1 MKDRTKEV
9 LKDGFGSLI
18 NNAACIRGA
27 KSGPLWLTIVMFIL
41 AIFLPII
48 PLFVQQATTNGST
61 FLKSYSYGLERY
73 VTSIAM
79 DLKNNR
85 LAEFS
90 ISEDHM
96 LSVTENGADVVFANY
111 GSEKPYAAYKSVAD
125 EKEQY
130 MFCVYLS
137 DATTDKEKSEVNKVI
152 ATTNYGNGTIDVS
165 TDTENVYRPSYM
177 ILFKNGVYVVIYGQ
191 NGTKAVTSSYSG
203 DFKTLKAG
211 DDYLNQLLTVK
222 DKDGNAVSQSI
233 ISDDYVNGV
242 YKNYKKFLDKSYET
256 LKIKNTWAT
265 SGIYLAIFFGASVLM
280 GFIMWLL
287 TRGKNNPNNYYTP
300 WLTMKIQ
307 ARMGLSPALITL
319 AVGFF
324 LTSYAPMIFIMTMG
338 LRVMWVSMK
347 ELRPMQQ

>member
-9 LKDGFGSLI
+9 IKDGFGSLI

-27 KSGPLWLTIVMFIL
+27 KAGPLWLTIIFFIL
-41 AIFLPII
+41 SLFLPII
-48 PLFVQQATTNGST
+48 PLFVQQATTNGSS
-61 FLKSYSYGLERY
+61 FLKAYSYGLERY
-73 VTSIAM
+73 VASIAM
-79 DLKNNR
+79 DLKNTR

-90 ISEDHM
+90 IDEEHM
-96 LSVTENGADVVFANY
+96 LSISENG
-111 GSEKPYAAYKSVAD
+111 SEVDFSTYDENKPYAAYTNIAD
-125 EKEQY
+125 GKEQY
-130 MFCVYLS
+130 NFVVYLS
-137 DATTDKEKSEVNKVI
+137 NATTDKEKSTFNTLVS
-152 ATTNYGNGTIDVS
+152 ATYYGNGTTTIS

-177 ILFKNGVYVVIYGQ
+177 ILFKNGVYVVIYAP
-191 NGTKAVTSSYSG
+191 NSTKALTSSYSG
-203 DFKTLKAG
+203 DFKTLEAG
-211 DDYLNQLLTVK
+211 NDYLDKLLTVTNK
-222 DKDGNAVSQSI
+222 EGNAVAQSI
-233 ISDDYVNGV
+233 INDDYVNGV

-256 LKIKNTWAT
+256 LKVKNTWAS

-307 ARMGLSPALITL
+307 ARMALSPALITL
-319 AVGFF
+319 VVGFF

-347 ELRPMQQ
+347 ELRPIQQ

>member
-1 MKDRTKEV
+1 MKDRTKEI

-27 KSGPLWLTIVMFIL
+27 KTGPLWLTIVMFVL
-41 AIFLPII
+41 AVFLPII
-48 PLFVQQATTNGST
+48 PLFVQQTNTYGST

-79 DLKNNR
+79 DLKDNR
-85 LAEFS
+85 LAKFS
-90 ISEDHM
+90 IDEEHM
-96 LSVTENGADVVFANY
+96 LSISENGADVDFKSY
-111 GSEKPYAAYKSVAD
+111 EGDKPYAAYTNVAD
-125 EKEQY
+125 GKEQY
-130 MFCVYLS
+130 NFTVYLS
-137 DATTDKEKSEVNKVI
+137 NATTDKEKSAVNAVI
-152 ATTNYGNGTIDVS
+152 SATKFANGTTTVS
-165 TDTENVYRPSYM
+165 SETENVYRPSYM
-177 ILFKNGVYVVIYGQ
+177 ILFKNGVYVVIYAN
-191 NGTKAVTSSYSG
+191 NGTKALTSSYSG
-203 DFKTLKAG
+203 DFKKLEAG
-211 DDYLNQLLTVK
+211 NDYLERLLTVK
-222 DKDGNAVSQSI
+222 DKEGNSVTPSI

-256 LKIKNTWAT
+256 LKVKNTWAT

-307 ARMGLSPALITL
+307 GRMSFSPALITL
-319 AVGFF
+319 VVGFF

-347 ELRPMQQ
+347 ELRPIQQ

>member
-1 MKDRTKEV
+1 MKERTKEIV
-9 LKDGFGSLI
+9 RDGFGQLI
-18 NNAACIRGA
+18 SNASALRGA
-27 KSGPLWLTIVMFIL
+27 KAGPLWLTILFFVFAL
-41 AIFLPII
+41 LLPII
-48 PLFVQQATTNGST
+48 PIFVSQVTTNGST
-61 FLKSYSYGLERY
+61 FLNNYSFNLDRT
-73 VTSIAM
+73 VTSVAM

-85 LAEFS
+85 NAEFS
-90 ISEDHM
+90 IGNDHM
-96 LSVTENGADVVFANY
+96 LSISENGAPIDFSTY
-111 GSEKPYAAYKSVAD
+111 GSEKIYASYVSYKD
-125 EKEQY
+125 TDHPQY
-130 MFCVYLS
+130 ELVVYLS
-137 DATTDKEKSEVNKVI
+137 NAETDKQKEAFLTEVNAI
-152 ATTNYGNGTIDVS
+152 TYPWNSITRLEGADAYYHPN
-165 TDTENVYRPSYM
+165 M
-177 ILFKNGVYVVIYGQ
+177 IVLFRNGVYVSIYK
-191 NGTKAVTSSYSG
+191 NKGTSLIANSFMG
-203 DFKTLKAG
+203 DFKTMSANNACLESLLKVDGVAQNMY
-211 DDYLNQLLTVK
+211 DDHYTM
-222 DKDGNAVSQSI
+222 
-233 ISDDYVNGV
+233 GV
-242 YKNYKKFLDKSYET
+242 YKNFKKFLDKSYET